1 MFKKT
6 KSAYRHNIFLIYI
19 YIYIYNI
26 GNIYLFWVE
35 CFNILYVDLRL
46 ELKYTKEV

>member
-1 MFKKT
+1 MFKKQNQHIDT
-6 KSAYRHNIFLIYI
+6 TFFLI

-26 GNIYLFWVE
+26 GNTYLFWIE
-35 CFNILYVDLRL
+35 FFCISYVDLSL

>member
-1 MFKKT
+1 MFKKQNQHIDT
-6 KSAYRHNIFLIYI
+6 TSFNI

-26 GNIYLFWVE
+26 GNIYLFWIE
-35 CFNILYVDLRL
+35 FFNILYVDLSL